1 MQSAKVH
8 FEQNIIRVKNLG
20 TIYESINLQTTPSL
34 DLSDILRAQ
43 YVMLVSALDHFIHEL
58 VRFGMIEIYNKNRKE
73 TKKFQ
78 EFIFSTEKDILFKK
92 AIMEE
97 KSDVWLNHQIR
108 YRNGF
113 KSFQEADKIQEAMLL
128 IIDTDIWKEVADNLD
143 NDISQ
148 IKRRLNL
155 IIDRRNQISHEADI
169 EPTYQELRTI
179 YIDDVQDSIL
189 FIESLVEVIFNFC
202 NKRN

>member
-20 TIYESINLQTTPSL
+20 AIYGSINLQATAIL

-43 YVMLVSALDHFIHEL
+43 YVMLVSALDYFIHEL
-58 VRFGMIEIYNKNRKE
+58 VRFGMIEIYNGNRRVTKE
-73 TKKFQ
+73 FK
-78 EFIFSTEKDILFKK
+78 EFIFSTDKNTLFQK

-113 KSFQEADKIQEAMLL
+113 KSFQEADKIKEAMLL
-128 IIDTDIWKEVADNLD
+128 IIDTDIWEEVANNLEG
-143 NDISQ
+143 DIRQ
-148 IKRRLNL
+148 IKRKLNL

-179 YIDDVQDSIL
+179 YVEDVKDSIV

-202 NKRN
+202 NES

>member
-128 IIDTDIWKEVADNLD
+128 IIDTDIWKEVADNLE
-143 NDISQ
+143 NDIKQ